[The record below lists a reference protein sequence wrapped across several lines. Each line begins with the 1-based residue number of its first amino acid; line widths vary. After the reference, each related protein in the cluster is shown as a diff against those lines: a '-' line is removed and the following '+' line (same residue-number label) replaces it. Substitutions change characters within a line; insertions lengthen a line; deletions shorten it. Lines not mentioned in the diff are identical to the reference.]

1 MAFYVEQYDTIQIGS
16 SSILKPNELEFER
29 EDVYAG
35 EYTTCTGH
43 VIADLI
49 GWRYADT
56 ELTWDSLPD
65 EQLAILTGLSGKTT
79 ITFADSDGTHTEDI
93 IRLGY
98 VNAPT
103 RYTGYDGK
111 KVWSNVQMKVRFIN
125 VHNDK

>member
-1 MAFYVEQYDTIQIGS
+1 MAWKIGNYETITIGS
-16 SSILKPNELEFER
+16 SSIFKPNEMELER

-35 EYTTCTGH
+35 EYTTCTGR

-56 ELTWDSLPD
+56 DLSWDTLPD
-65 EQLAILTGLSGKTT
+65 DQLAVINSLSGATT
-79 ITFADSDGTHTEDI
+79 ITFTDSDGTHTENI

-103 RYTGYDGK
+103 RYTGYDGE
-111 KVWSNVQMKVRFIN
+111 KVWKDVTMKVRFIN
-125 VHNDK
+125 VHND